1 MAGVIAMRPK
11 VLILDEPTAGLDPSG
26 RAMILDMIRKY
37 NKKTGATVI
46 FVSHN
51 MEDVAGL
58 SHRVFVMNKGKN
70 EAFGTPE
77 EVFSQSERLISMG
90 LGVPKVTHIL
100 YELKKRGFPVKD
112 GIYTLDGAADEIA
125 RLLRERGESNA

>member
-1 MAGVIAMRPK
+1 
-11 VLILDEPTAGLDPSG
+11 
-26 RAMILDMIRKY
+26 
-37 NKKTGATVI
+37 
-46 FVSHN
+46 
-51 MEDVAGL
+51 
-58 SHRVFVMNKGKN
+58 
-70 EAFGTPE
+70 
-77 EVFSQSERLISMG
+77 MG